1 MFRNCCARSRAR
13 AFQRLRLIKEQKKL
27 PDRNKLVKYSIL
39 SKSSSSRIQTG
50 TSHRQGQGQVSIA
63 QNMSWLLSFLPGN
76 CICICIWLRDSLFV
90 IVFGTA
96 DFSSGIEK
104 RNKNKNNTFCV
115 HDQEDYI
122 RGKNKR

>member
-1 MFRNCCARSRAR
+1 MFRNCSARSRAR
-13 AFQRLRLIKEQKKL
+13 AFQRLRLIKGQKKL
-27 PDRNKLVKYSIL
+27 PDRSKLVKYSIL
-39 SKSSSSRIQTG
+39 SKSSSSSRIQTG

-63 QNMSWLLSFLPGN
+63 QNMSQLLSLLPWN
-76 CICICIWLRDSLFV
+76 CICICIWLRDSLLV

-104 RNKNKNNTFCV
+104 RNKNSTFCV